1 MSNGIA
7 FKAPWD
13 SSLIFSTIL
22 FSAILLGVVL
32 IGLLVGEER
41 SNFFWLLAMVVLPL
55 AILVASALYGIRGY
69 KLTSNTLYIQRFGWN
84 SKIPLAQLI
93 NAESDPQ
100 AMENSLRTWGNGGLF
115 GVTGWFRNN
124 RLGSYQAYATDLQ
137 RSVVLRFPQRTIVLT
152 PENPERFVREVLAR
166 QSM

>member
-1 MSNGIA
+1 MSTGMV

-13 SSLIFSTIL
+13 SSLIFSTII

-32 IGLLVGEER
+32 IGLSVGEER

-55 AILVASALYGIRGY
+55 AILIASALDGIRGY
-69 KLTSNTLYIQRFGWN
+69 KLTNDTLYIQRFGWN

-100 AMENSLRTWGNGGLF
+100 AMDNSLRTWGNGGLF
-115 GVTGWFRNN
+115 GVTGWFRNS
-124 RLGSYQAYATDLQ
+124 RLGSYQAYATNPKQ
-137 RSVVLRFPQRTIVLT
+137 AVILRFPQRAIVLT
-152 PENPERFVREVLAR
+152 PDNPERFVEEVLAR
-166 QSM
+166 QSI

>member
-1 MSNGIA
+1 MSTSMV

-13 SSLIFSTIL
+13 KSLIFSTIL

-32 IGLLVGEER
+32 IGVLVREER

-55 AILVASALYGIRGY
+55 AILIASAAYGIRGY
-69 KLTSNTLYIQRFGWN
+69 ELVNNTLYIQRFGWN

-93 NAESDPQ
+93 NAERDPQ

-124 RLGSYQAYATDLQ
+124 RLGSYRAYATAPQ
-137 RSVVLRFPQRTIVLT
+137 RSVVLRFPQRTLVLT
-152 PENPERFVREVLAR
+152 PENPEQFVREVLAR
-166 QSM
+166 QRM